1 MRSLTRLASLCACAL
16 LVAACGDGGGAETGR
31 ARGTPDVLPPRL
43 SPVRILPPT
52 LEPLAPARVEVRNPA
67 ALPATQ
73 VDLFKQGPGRVDV
86 LWVIDDSGSMANQ
99 RLTLAGNF
107 ERFLQALESLQTD
120 FHVGVITT
128 NANDGGKLVGT
139 VKVIDP
145 QTADRVNVFLSNT
158 TFPASRTRWEQG
170 LRMMELALTE
180 PNRST
185 HNAGFLRPEA
195 ALAVIAVSDEDDGS
209 FGDPGYY
216 ARFLRG
222 ALGKGNENLV
232 SFSVI
237 GGTLPNGCYPP
248 GEQIFWG
255 GLAEP
260 ATRYATVANRTG
272 GIVGSICDA
281 SFEQTLVRIAE
292 AIHTLRRIFPLSLVP
307 DPATLRVTVNGANV
321 PRDVVNGWQYR
332 ADTRSITFLGNFVP
346 PPGAE
351 LRITYALSP

>member
-1 MRSLTRLASLCACAL
+1 MSFPSRLACLVSCAL
-16 LVAACGDGGGAETGR
+16 LAACGDEGPSGFGR
-31 ARGTPDVLPPRL
+31 ARGTPDVIPPRL

-73 VDLFKQGPGRVDV
+73 VDLYKQGPGRVDV
-86 LWVIDDSGSMANQ
+86 LWVVDDSGSMANQ

-107 ERFLQALESLQTD
+107 ERFLQSLESLQTD

-128 NANDGGKLVGT
+128 NANDGGRLVGN
-139 VKVIDP
+139 VKVIDK
-145 QTADRVNVFLSNT
+145 QTPNRVDVFLANT

-170 LRMMELALTE
+170 LRMLELALTE
-180 PNRST
+180 PNRSGA
-185 HNAGFLRPEA
+185 NAGFLRA
-195 ALAVIAVSDEDDGS
+195 DASLAVIAVSDEDDGS
-209 FGDPGYY
+209 FGDPAYY
-216 ARFLRG
+216 ARMLRG
-222 ALGKGNENLV
+222 VLGKGNENLV

-248 GEQIFWG
+248 GEQVFWG

-260 ATRYATVANRTG
+260 ATRYAAVANRTG

-292 AIHTLRRIFPLSLVP
+292 AIHTLRRIFPLSLAP
-307 DPATLRVTVNGANV
+307 DPATLKVTVNGV
-321 PRDVVNGWQYR
+321 SIPRDVVNGWQYR
-332 ADTRSITFLGNFVP
+332 AETRSITFLGTYVP
-346 PPGAE
+346 PPGAD

>member
-1 MRSLTRLASLCACAL
+1 MPE
-16 LVAACGDGGGAETGR
+16 VI
-31 ARGTPDVLPPRL
+31 PPRL
-43 SPVRILPPT
+43 SPVRILPPS
-52 LEPLAPARVEVRNPA
+52 LARLAPSRVEIRNPA
-67 ALPATQ
+67 AVPATQ
-73 VDLFKQGPGRVDV
+73 VDLFTQGPGRVDV
-86 LWVIDDSGSMANQ
+86 LWVVDDSGSMANQ
-99 RLTLAGNF
+99 RATLAGNF
-107 ERFLQALESLQTD
+107 ERFLAALEQMQTD

-128 NANDGGKLVGT
+128 NANDGGKLVGAI
-139 VKVIDP
+139 KVIGP
-145 QTADRVNVFLSNT
+145 NTADRVQVFVANT

-180 PNRST
+180 PLRST
-185 HNAGFLRPEA
+185 DNAGFLRPDA

-209 FGDPGYY
+209 LGDPAYY

-248 GEQIFWG
+248 GEQVYWG

-260 ATRYATVANRTG
+260 ATRYASVANRTG

-281 SFEQTLVRIAE
+281 SFEQTLLRISE
-292 AIHTLRRIFPLSLVP
+292 AIHTLRRIFPLSLAP
-307 DPATLRVTVNGANV
+307 DPATISVTVNGAPI
-321 PRDVVNGWQYR
+321 PRDVINGWQYR
-332 ADTRSITFLGNFVP
+332 ADTQSLSFLGNYVP
-346 PPGAE
+346 PPGAS